1 MAQGMVKGDSVA
13 RAKDWRAIE
22 IDNKARATEIAAIPV
37 ALNKERMI
45 ADCLAVAREAAEF
58 ADRYGKAN

>member
-1 MAQGMVKGDSVA
+1 MAQGMVKGDSVE
-13 RAKDWRAIE
+13 RAKAWRIIE
-22 IDNKARATEIAAIPV
+22 TDNKARVTEIATIPG

-58 ADRYGKAN
+58 AERYERAN